1 MSHPYTP
8 DLTTMSEA
16 SRRFKVSRRTLQRW
30 VKAGSLRKTEDG
42 KVNAVV
48 VKALLETFQES
59 PRRGPVPGCHQF
71 KLDLDVEPTPKDKRL
86 LRSEI
91 RSAQLIERHIPRLH
105 DPMMT
110 GILLDQIQKRHT
122 ELLERMKGLMAAI
135 RQFREEQKA
144 KAATTSSASSSVG
157 TSSSVPAPASA
168 PAQ

>member
-71 KLDLDVEPTPKDKRL
+71 KLDLDVELTPKDKRL
-86 LRSEI
+86 MRSEH

-105 DPMMT
+105 DVVLT
-110 GILLDQIQKRHT
+110 GILLDQLQKRHT
-122 ELLERMKGLMAAI
+122 ELVGQMQGLAAALG
-135 RQFREEQKA
+135 QFRAEQKA
-144 KAATTSSASSSVG
+144 KAAATSSASSSA
-157 TSSSVPAPASA
+157 PAPAGVPASA